1 MVSVMSVEVSRRLC
15 MPKPLPLSA
24 LFVSQT
30 YARPPPPSR
39 RDQYTT
45 RHFTPTL
52 FNSIM
57 ADEMEHQPESVQC
70 AAGCGFFGNP
80 MTQDMCSK
88 CYRDRNS
95 TGGVSVPVSVPPPA
109 PLVQAALDAMSVD
122 VPPPR
127 APVIIESTRAVTLPA
142 AAAVASPGRA
152 DEGGE
157 ADAAPKKKKKIK
169 CQVCKKKLGLLGFDC
184 RCGHVFC
191 TSHRHPDTHVCSV
204 DYKEIGRDRLRRE
217 NEAVVADKVQ
227 NRI

>member
-1 MVSVMSVEVSRRLC
+1 VPPSLSSVRVRVGMCVCVCVYPHYTPSHGAHPRSRRLTTLLLFG
-15 MPKPLPLSA
+15 PLLNA
-24 LFVSQT
+24 
-30 YARPPPPSR
+30 
-39 RDQYTT
+39 
-45 RHFTPTL
+45 
-52 FNSIM
+52 
-57 ADEMEHQPESVQC
+57 
-70 AAGCGFFGNP
+70 
-80 MTQDMCSK
+80 DMCSK